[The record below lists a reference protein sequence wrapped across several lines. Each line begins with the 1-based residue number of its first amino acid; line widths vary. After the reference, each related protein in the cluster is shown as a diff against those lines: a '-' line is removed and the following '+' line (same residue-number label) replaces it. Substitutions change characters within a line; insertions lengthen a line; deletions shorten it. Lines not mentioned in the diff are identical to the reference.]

1 MQESLR
7 VWNSQPCCEV
17 FAFPPRAQGCKP
29 FICSLGPRAEFQR
42 PQGKLGRGGQAF
54 GEGRRLCQT
63 PYAFSFDHLSR
74 PTKEMALIGVT
85 DEETEAQVGDV
96 TYWPGVRQSKD
107 EFTPANSKPHVFASK
122 HELSAQLHTV

>member
-1 MQESLR
+1 MRYL
-7 VWNSQPCCEV
+7 
-17 FAFPPRAQGCKP
+17 P
-29 FICSLGPRAEFQR
+29 FYPELKAANPSSVPSAREPSSSG
-42 PQGKLGRGGQAF
+42 QGKLGRGGQAS

-74 PTKEMALIGVT
+74 PAKEMVLIGVT

-107 EFTPANSKPHVFASK
+107 EFTPANSKPRVFASK
-122 HELSAQLHTV
+122 HELSAQPHTV